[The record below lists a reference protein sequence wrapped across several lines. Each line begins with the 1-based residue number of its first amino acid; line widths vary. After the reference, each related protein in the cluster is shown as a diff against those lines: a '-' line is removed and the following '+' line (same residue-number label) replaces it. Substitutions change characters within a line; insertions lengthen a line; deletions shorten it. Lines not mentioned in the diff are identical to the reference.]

1 MEELFERIR
10 SDLGQDG
17 APGDAGDSGG
27 MGGLGGGRWGQYD
40 RARGVSEA
48 GAALSSATAAS
59 EKMKWDL
66 MGARRQLKA
75 AEEASLQVRLR

>member
-10 SDLGQDG
+10 LDLGNDG
-17 APGDAGDSGG
+17 APGDVGDIEGID
-27 MGGLGGGRWGQYD
+27 GLGGGRWGHYD

-48 GAALSSATAAS
+48 GEALSRATAAS

-66 MGARRQLKA
+66 RGARRQLKA
-75 AEEASLQVRLR
+75 AEEASLQVRL